1 VTWEWPPISIEKRIN
16 DVWKRICHVRKVPHR
31 ISKSYI
37 TTNSSVPSF
46 YHLIKTHKSLVDLKI
61 RPIVSN
67 KYGPTTRLSWLLSK
81 ILRPFLDEVPAHL
94 ESSFSLMEKLCNLD
108 VSLYECHPYPFSL
121 DVVALYTSIP
131 VMDAINNTIDFLR
144 QRDFQYGLLQTEDI
158 CDLLQITL
166 QNTYF
171 TFYGKIYRQTKGL
184 AMGSNVSPI
193 LAILFMDTLERNSL
207 SSSTLVGFYKRYV
220 DDIFCLTRD
229 RDSANSF
236 HKKEYFYI
244 ISQHFHQCTRKT
256 SFIMKGNEDYL
267 DVLQLRTKLTIS
279 TSLMLSFDK
288 MDILIILS
296 TKHIPFHIEE
306 TMIEIQNGFI

>member
-1 VTWEWPPISIEKRIN
+1 
-16 DVWKRICHVRKVPHR
+16 
-31 ISKSYI
+31 
-37 TTNSSVPSF
+37 
-46 YHLIKTHKSLVDLKI
+46 
-61 RPIVSN
+61 
-67 KYGPTTRLSWLLSK
+67 
-81 ILRPFLDEVPAHL
+81 
-94 ESSFSLMEKLCNLD
+94 
-108 VSLYECHPYPFSL
+108 
-121 DVVALYTSIP
+121 
-131 VMDAINNTIDFLR
+131 
-144 QRDFQYGLLQTEDI
+144 
-158 CDLLQITL
+158 
-166 QNTYF
+166 
-171 TFYGKIYRQTKGL
+171 
-184 AMGSNVSPI
+184 
-193 LAILFMDTLERNSL
+193 
-207 SSSTLVGFYKRYV
+207 VGFYKRYV

-236 HKKEYFYI
+236 HTLMNAQHPSISFEIEHPRDNSQLSLLDLNVTISPMIHHISNITKNKLKKEYFYI